1 MDLLQKKEFEN
12 KTFKK
17 ESCEG
22 SDLKH
27 KLFSRVTFEHCDFSK
42 ADFSS
47 SRFLDCRVINC
58 NLSLIKLIGCRLQ
71 EVEFENCKL
80 VGVDFTQCNPMFL
93 AIRFKKCLIG
103 TSNFSGLE
111 LKNGVFHECT
121 IRDTYFKA
129 STLVS
134 ADFTQSDLDGSI
146 FHNTN
151 LSKANFVGAINYSIN
166 PLTNKLSKATFS
178 KPEALSLLDPMDI
191 IVE

>member
-1 MDLLQKKEFEN
+1 MDLSQKKEFEN
-12 KTFKK
+12 QIFKK

-22 SDLKH
+22 LDLKH
-27 KLFSRVTFEHCDFSK
+27 KLFSRVIFEHCDFSK

-47 SRFLDCRVINC
+47 SRFLECRVVNC
-58 NLSLIKLIGCRLQ
+58 NLSLIKLTGCRLQ

-80 VGVDFTQCNPMFL
+80 VGVDFTQSNPMFL
-93 AIRFKKCLIG
+93 AIQFKKCLIG

-121 IRDTYFKA
+121 IRDTYFKE
-129 STLVS
+129 STLIGT
-134 ADFTQSDLDGSI
+134 DFAKSDLAGTI

-151 LSKANFVGAINYSIN
+151 LSKANFLGAINYSIN
-166 PLTNKLSKATFS
+166 PLTNKLSKARFS
-178 KPEALSLLDPMDI
+178 KLEALSLLDHMDI